1 MPGNS
6 VKLDDNVVHGQE
18 SAAVAIMI
26 GTCFLLTSSSPFAIV
41 VVLDIW
47 QTRTLYPYFG
57 KYQDFRVSLRYGWC
71 FLLRFRSMSSS
82 PSKSRLFTRS

>member
-1 MPGNS
+1 MIMWFMDNS
-6 VKLDDNVVHGQE
+6 RLSGDHDRHLLSLD
-18 SAAVAIMI
+18 AI
-26 GTCFLLTSSSPFAIV
+26 LTSSSPFAIV

-71 FLLRFRSMSSS
+71 FSLRFRSMSSS